1 MDEEI
6 VVEPQSTTEVVA
18 DTPQITPEEQLA
30 RDHGWRPQDEWDG
43 NPDDWIPAKEFNFR
57 GELYGRIA
65 KYGHELKEQREA
77 LRKMFDQHRKL
88 YDAGY
93 SKAVADLKAQKLNA
107 LEENDSRRVMLIDDE
122 IDALKEQHQAKI
134 KDFDDSVTPKTT
146 DTQVQHEIVFNQWNT
161 VNGWY
166 NADPMLR
173 QEADAIAKQM
183 VSSAQAQGKNVEYA
197 KLLTEVARQV
207 KTKHPDKFPKSVTKT
222 SAVDGGSREVTAS
235 SVKASGKFTLD
246 RIPAG
251 ERDIAQTIIKSGAL
265 TEEEYVK
272 QYVQATR
279 R

>member
-1 MDEEI
+1 MAEET
-6 VVEPQSTTEVVA
+6 VVAQSTTEVDV
-18 DTPQITPEEQLA
+18 DTQQTSPEEQLA
-30 RDHGWRPQDEWDG
+30 LDHGWRPKEEWDG

-65 KYGHELKEQREA
+65 KYGHELKEHREA

-93 SKAVADLKAQKLNA
+93 SKAVTDLKADKLNA
-107 LEENDSRRVMLIDDE
+107 LEENDARKAMLIDDE

-134 KDFDDSVTPKTT
+134 KEFDDSVTPQNT
-146 DTQVQHEIVFNQWNT
+146 DTQVRQQVLFDQWNT

-166 NADPMLR
+166 NQDPTLR
-173 QEADAIAKQM
+173 QEADMIAKQM
-183 VSSAQAQGKNVEYA
+183 VSSAQAQGKTVEYA

-207 KTKHPDKFPKSVTKT
+207 KSKNPDKFPKAASKT

-235 SVKASGKFTLD
+235 SAKAGGKFTLD
-246 RIPAG
+246 RIPVG

-272 QYVQATR
+272 QYVQANR